1 MQSHPRAVPF
11 FDYFGGTP
19 TTARS
24 HPRPGTG
31 LVSAHNSGLDSEDP
45 ATADLALAV
54 LRIRPGSAL
63 LQHADG
69 GRRVQEPGAG
79 SRVALTG
86 LRCPAG
92 TEAVAV
98 CFRGT
103 ATREDGQSRQA
114 LFGLAVDRSGRSA
127 VRCCCPPAAAVETLG
142 AAAGPLYDMG
152 LRALGLDTPPCRDPV
167 VWYPDGIFLYRLT
180 RLLTGSDAPCR
191 SCAREPLVEQG
202 CPIGR
207 SDGRSRAVER
217 LTWEAMSRMHP
228 LAPDD
233 GPAAPHRLRELR
245 QDFERDH
252 SWRSIRQSIIGQPPG
267 APRPLPE
274 LTPDVGSWL
283 DDGSLAR
290 WVLSQFS
297 HVPLAREHLLG
308 LLEPRLAEPLEV
320 ALSGTP
326 TPRRTALKCGPQQD
340 SNTTADGAEMRPST
354 RLQHHGGRR

>member
-252 SWRSIRQSIIGQPPG
+252 SWRSISSEHHRAAAGRAPASARTNPRRGLVARRRIAGEVGAQPVLPRPAGPRAPARPARAPPG
-267 APRPLPE
+267 RA
-274 LTPDVGSWL
+274 
-283 DDGSLAR
+283 AR
-290 WVLSQFS
+290 S
-297 HVPLAREHLLG
+297 
-308 LLEPRLAEPLEV
+308 
-320 ALSGTP
+320 
-326 TPRRTALKCGPQQD
+326 GPQRD